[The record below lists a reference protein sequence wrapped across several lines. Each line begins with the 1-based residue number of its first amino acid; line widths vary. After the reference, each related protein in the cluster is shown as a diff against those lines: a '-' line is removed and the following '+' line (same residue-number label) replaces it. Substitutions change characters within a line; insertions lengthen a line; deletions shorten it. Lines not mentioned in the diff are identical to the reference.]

1 MNAAVKVQNMASA
14 NTAGRLKSLEQ
25 SVKNGD
31 FTKMLQVKKDL
42 ADVAEQAG
50 TKQPEKTDGE
60 AAEKPSAE
68 KAEDPKT
75 PVKGDEDAGQQ
86 EALQQAALQ
95 QAAAQAAGMM
105 VQEAEAAG
113 TPEAAAETV
122 PEALAV
128 DMQTSGKE
136 TPTLLAEEKAVPVRQ
151 EAALSMA
158 EKAPQAEAP
167 KEKGEPEPAAFQV
180 QEIAGGEKKAEVRP
194 DTRGQEKRED
204 TGASGG
210 QQAQDTAETGRQ
222 ELYGAASFKM
232 SGQAERPFADVGR
245 GSEIPLKTTPQALPE
260 DLGKTLAA
268 RLPDTGRTLTVEL
281 EPASLGK
288 LTIRMTYEAGRA
300 AVSIMATNPKTL
312 ELLNE
317 KAAEIAS
324 ILEEKTGQ
332 ETVILTQQPH
342 EQEQYQEDKD
352 GAAKRGEQEQ
362 GQQQEEKKEQHS
374 DSFAQQLR
382 LGLI

>member
-1 MNAAVKVQNMASA
+1 MSRK
-14 NTAGRLKSLEQ
+14 RRCLWYSLQ
-25 SVKNGD
+25 A
-31 FTKMLQVKKDL
+31 KKDL
-42 ADVAEQAG
+42 ADSAEQAG
-50 TKQPEKTDGE
+50 QTQAKKPDKNDKDTVKEPSKENPED
-60 AAEKPSAE
+60 S
-68 KAEDPKT
+68 KA
-75 PVKGDEDAGQQ
+75 PVKEEENLGQQ

-204 TGASGG
+204 TGAPAPAGAGHGG
-210 QQAQDTAETGRQ
+210 NRQAGVVR
-222 ELYGAASFKM
+222 
-232 SGQAERPFADVGR
+232 R
-245 GSEIPLKTTPQALPE
+245 GI
-260 DLGKTLAA
+260 
-268 RLPDTGRTLTVEL
+268 V
-281 EPASLGK
+281 
-288 LTIRMTYEAGRA
+288 
-300 AVSIMATNPKTL
+300 
-312 ELLNE
+312 
-317 KAAEIAS
+317 
-324 ILEEKTGQ
+324 
-332 ETVILTQQPH
+332 
-342 EQEQYQEDKD
+342 
-352 GAAKRGEQEQ
+352 
-362 GQQQEEKKEQHS
+362 
-374 DSFAQQLR
+374 
-382 LGLI
+382 

>member
-1 MNAAVKVQNMASA
+1 MNVAVKVQNMASA
-14 NTAGRLKSLEQ
+14 NAAGRLKSLEQ

-31 FTKMLQVKKDL
+31 FTKMLQAKKDL

-50 TKQPEKTDGE
+50 KKQPEKLDGE
-60 AAEKPSAE
+60 TVEKPSEE

-105 VQEAEAAG
+105 AQEAEAAG
-113 TPEAAAETV
+113 MPEAAAETV

-136 TPTLLAEEKAVPVRQ
+136 TPSLLAEAKDAPVRQ
-151 EAALSMA
+151 EAAPAMA
-158 EKAPQAEAP
+158 EKTPQAEVS
-167 KEKGEPEPAAFQV
+167 KEKGEPAAVQV

-210 QQAQDTAETGRQ
+210 QRAQDTAETGRQ

-232 SGQAERPFADVGR
+232 SGQAEQPFADVGR

-362 GQQQEEKKEQHS
+362 GKQQEEKKEQHS

>member
-1 MNAAVKVQNMASA
+1 MNVAVKVQNMASA

-31 FTKMLQVKKDL
+31 FTKMLQAKKDL
-42 ADVAEQAG
+42 ADATEQSG
-50 TKQPEKTDGE
+50 QKQTEKPEGETVKQPSKEKT
-60 AAEKPSAE
+60 
-68 KAEDPKT
+68 EDPKA

-95 QAAAQAAGMM
+95 QAAAQAAGLMA
-105 VQEAEAAG
+105 QE
-113 TPEAAAETV
+113 PEPD
-122 PEALAV
+122 PEGLPEMLAV
-128 DMQTSGKE
+128 GGDADMPGGEMPVLQAEPE
-136 TPTLLAEEKAVPVRQ
+136 TMPVRQ
-151 EAALSMA
+151 EAAPAMA

-167 KEKGEPEPAAFQV
+167 KEKEEPEPAPV
-180 QEIAGGEKKAEVRP
+180 QIREIAGGEKKAENRP
-194 DTRGQEKRED
+194 DSRGQEKQED
-204 TGASGG
+204 TGSSNG
-210 QQAQDTAETGRQ
+210 QRMQDTVGTSGS
-222 ELYGAASFKM
+222 ELYGAASFRV
-232 SGQAERPFADVGR
+232 SGQADQPFSDVGR
-245 GSEIPLKTTPQALPE
+245 VSEIPLKTTPQTLPE

-300 AVSIMATNPKTL
+300 AVSIMATNPRTL

-342 EQEQYQEDKD
+342 EQEQYQENKD
-352 GAAKRGEQEQ
+352 GTAGRGEQEQ
-362 GQQQEEKKEQHS
+362 GQRQEEKKGQHS